1 MGTENKTKNNKQKQK
16 NTFLCK
22 KRNHISRALSGTKFN
37 CTEAETVLL
46 FYLKFIL
53 AES

>member
-1 MGTENKTKNNKQKQK
+1 MRKKQ
-16 NTFLCK
+16 
-22 KRNHISRALSGTKFN
+22 NHVIRALFGTKFN
-37 CTEAETVLL
+37 CTEAETVPL